1 MTLYKFKNSYDN
13 VATEMHEAPKEYET
27 IEALVEKQN
36 NSITN
41 IENNINKKNKII
53 HR

>member
-1 MTLYKFKNSYDN
+1 MTLYKFKNSYDK
-13 VATEMHEAPKEYET
+13 VATEMHEAPKEYEA
-27 IEALVEKQN
+27 IKALVEKQN

-41 IENNINKKNKII
+41 IENSVNKKNKII